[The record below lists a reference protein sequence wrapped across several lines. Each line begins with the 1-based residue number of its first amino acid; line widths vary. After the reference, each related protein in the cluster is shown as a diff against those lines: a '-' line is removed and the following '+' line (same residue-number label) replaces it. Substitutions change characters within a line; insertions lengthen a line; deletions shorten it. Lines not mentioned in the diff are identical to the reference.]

1 MSMPEK
7 VYEELDDA
15 KAEIEKLRSEYHV
28 KANHCDNL
36 KRSFDDQVKKIQE
49 LNQKLE
55 NQAQEIEAKSDEN
68 YAAKQSI
75 EDLKCKLKE
84 KECIIKSFNS
94 VNDKLRVDFNS
105 KLRESEEEKR
115 ELASSLEEANMKIL
129 NLEHENRAFMDKIEV
144 LKEGILSVSQKK
156 CASESKMAKTSKQ
169 MREKGDMF
177 EKLEEEKVKLE
188 EKLKWKN
195 EQFKHLEDA
204 HEKLRDNLR
213 RKEKEWD
220 MEKATCFDEI
230 STLETKLDSQ
240 IRLSEDLKRRLEMC
254 NRSLAHEE
262 DQRKCLVAKLQSLTN
277 EKDEDIGILRNLLS
291 EKECVYK
298 DMEYKICKLEE
309 ENQELVF
316 SLKELRKAG
325 DSSSVGK
332 LRNKLKTLEQ
342 IHSECSHHSKLRE
355 AEWSSQFEKVVAD
368 LNSCR
373 LELESKEARLKEIT
387 TELNGYNSQVLQLTM
402 EKEESAIMM
411 VAMKSTLLEA
421 RSKIDEEKVL
431 VLMKELE
438 SKNCDLV
445 KAQESMKE
453 QLAEIESLK
462 MVKRKEIESHEE
474 QLKNVCDL
482 LDRSNKELAWW
493 CCEANEVEFELQIWK
508 SVAERL
514 EANLEQSHRM
524 RKEVEASLLAQVAM
538 EVDLK
543 QEIDNLVCGLQ
554 EKERRINE
562 LEQKLKESNRF
573 SKENGEKLEKE
584 IEWWEQE
591 WVTKELEAAILAQ
604 LESERIHEHE
614 KQSLNQLVEEKDERI
629 NNLQQIMKCLEEEFD
644 DSSASFSCKLG
655 KMQAQMN
662 LFLEAWEKMRT
673 FVVLKEIEVQEKG
686 LVMMELEKDLE
697 FEKKCVKK
705 VSSEKEKLMDIIG
718 GVSERINKLSREDG
732 QVMRTL
738 RSIMLSFDEFDPVK
752 ENTNVYQSPKR
763 NTTSLEERSPLRA
776 LNG

>member
-1 MSMPEK
+1 MLM

-28 KANHCDNL
+28 KANLCDNL
-36 KRSFDDQVKKIQE
+36 KRSYDDQVKTIQE

-55 NQAQEIEAKSDEN
+55 NQAREIEAKSDEN
-68 YAAKQSI
+68 YAAKQSL

-84 KECIIKSFNS
+84 KECIIKSFS
-94 VNDKLRVDFNS
+94 SSNDKLRVDFNS
-105 KLRESEEEKR
+105 KLRESEEEKK
-115 ELASSLEEANMKIL
+115 ELASSLEEANVKIL

-144 LKEGILSVSQKK
+144 LKEGILSVSNKK
-156 CASESKMAKTSKQ
+156 CASESKMAKACKQ
-169 MREKGDMF
+169 IRENGDMF
-177 EKLEEEKVKLE
+177 EKLEEEKAKLE

-195 EQFKHLEDA
+195 EQFKYLEEA

-213 RKEKEWD
+213 TKEKEWD
-220 MEKATCFDEI
+220 MEKSTCFDEI

-240 IRLSEDLKRRLEMC
+240 IRLSEDFKRRLQIC

-262 DQRKCLVAKLQSLTN
+262 DQRKSLVVKLQLLTN
-277 EKDEDIGILRNLLS
+277 GKDEDIGILRNLLS

-298 DMEYKICKLEE
+298 EMESKIGRLEE

-316 SLKELRKAG
+316 SLKELRRAG
-325 DSSSVGK
+325 NSSSVGK

-342 IHSECSHHSKLRE
+342 VHSECSHQSKLRE
-355 AEWSSQFEKVVAD
+355 AEWSSQFDKVVAD
-368 LNSCR
+368 LNVCR

-387 TELNGYNSQVLQLTM
+387 TELNGYNSRMSELTM

-431 VLMKELE
+431 VLRKELE

-445 KAQESMKE
+445 KAHESIKE

-462 MVKRKEIESHEE
+462 MIKHKEIESHEE

-482 LDRSNKELAWW
+482 LDRSNKELDWC
-493 CCEANEVEFELQIWK
+493 CCEATEVEFELQIWK

-514 EANLEQSHRM
+514 EANLEQNHRM
-524 RKEVEASLLAQVAM
+524 RREVEASLLAQVAT

-543 QEIDNLVCGLQ
+543 QEIDNLVCGLE
-554 EKERRINE
+554 EKEKRIKE

-573 SKENGEKLEKE
+573 GKENGEKLEKE

-604 LESERIHEHE
+604 LESERLHEHE

-629 NNLQQIMKCLEEEFD
+629 KNLRQIMKCLEEEFD
-644 DSSASFSCKLG
+644 DSSASFSCELG
-655 KMQAQMN
+655 KMQAEMK
-662 LFLEAWEKMRT
+662 LFLEAWENMRT

-686 LVMMELEKDLE
+686 LMVMELEKDLE
-697 FEKKCVKK
+697 FEKKCVEK
-705 VSSEKEKLMDIIG
+705 VLLEKEKLMDIIG

-732 QVMRTL
+732 QVMRNL
-738 RSIMLSFDEFDPVK
+738 RSIMLSFHEFDPVK

-763 NTTSLEERSPLRA
+763 NTSLQERSPLRA